1 MTDWTVVCSVLGLA
15 LGLAGVVLGA
25 CIWTRGE
32 PAGADADDAAHD
44 RAIDAA
50 EHALN
55 DRARRMSL
63 STDQFEAMTHC
74 PSCGAYGPHLM
85 REPRRV
91 SVSDIEAWERR
102 RREFFDR
109 KREDVQTWT
118 VAAWGGGS
126 VRTITDAPTFREPR
140 PVDETEHTTIRI
152 CECGKE
158 WGQK

>member
-1 MTDWTVVCSVLGLA
+1 MTALSIIAPLGL
-15 LGLAGVVLGA
+15 LAIVLIA
-25 CIWTRGE
+25 TATLRKVADLEQAPRRKIRRPDS
-32 PAGADADDAAHD
+32 PAATTTNTHLA
-44 RAIDAA
+44 
-50 EHALN
+50 
-55 DRARRMSL
+55 
-63 STDQFEAMTHC
+63 TDQFEAMTYC